1 MNEEQA
7 KQIQEEKPT
16 NTGIVEE
23 KTFTQNEVNDIVRGR
38 LEKLYSNYGVNNSQE
53 LDELVNKAKSYDEML
68 GKYGDLENTNQ
79 SLTQRLSFVN
89 NNINPDREDDILAY
103 FKGKELSFND
113 ETLKGLLETHPEW
126 VNKPTQDKTTL
137 QVMGNQAVIE
147 KPKVNE
153 EDEVAKMFGLSR
165 FIKM

>member
-38 LEKLYSNYGVNNSQE
+38 LEKLYSNYGVTNSQE
-53 LDELVNKAKSYDEML
+53 LDELVNKAKGYDEML
-68 GKYGDLENTNQ
+68 GKYGDLENANQ

-126 VNKPTQDKTTL
+126 VNKPIQDKTTL
-137 QVMGNQAVIE
+137 QIMGNQAVIE